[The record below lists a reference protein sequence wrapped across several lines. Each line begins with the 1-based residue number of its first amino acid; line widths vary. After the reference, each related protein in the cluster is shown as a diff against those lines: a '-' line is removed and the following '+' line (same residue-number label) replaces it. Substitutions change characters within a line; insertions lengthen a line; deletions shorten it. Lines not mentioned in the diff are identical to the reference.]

1 MAVSGF
7 GRLPAAV
14 GLDCGWNL
22 VGKLAFWAMLSEQL
36 RMLPVALSRIV
47 GIGDYSCVVVGKARM
62 TLRESADADQERRRA
77 QVKMGRCRSRETACT
92 GEDGQMP
99 TPEFAPSTFELLCG
113 DGSKIGNSL

>member
-77 QVKMGRCRSRETACT
+77 QVKMGRCRPRNLLPPHLNYSAGT
-92 GEDGQMP
+92 GVKSAIHY
-99 TPEFAPSTFELLCG
+99 EFG
-113 DGSKIGNSL
+113 DLSVHCRCRCC